1 MSGNVKRA
9 LRAVCLLLAITL
21 LGTSVVYAD
30 TALTEEKRQQLE
42 IYGNGLT
49 DTIIL
54 MDEAEMEEYE
64 NSADSFTVSSMEAWR
79 TSKDELGAPIMD
91 ADAGEVTVTEKSGKY
106 TVTVPRLFEKANVNF
121 VYIFDR
127 TLSPTAIT
135 IDVKLP
141 MGVTIVH
148 ALLNT
153 IIGICT
159 VFLVLVFLS
168 FVIAQLGK
176 VPALVEGK
184 KKGAEVSPAPVRSAA
199 PAAAPAAAAT
209 PAAVV
214 EESDD
219 LAIVAAITAA
229 IEAFTGKKSG
239 DDFVVRSIRRSRPR
253 H

>member
-21 LGTSVVYAD
+21 LGTAVVYAD
-30 TALTEEKRQQLE
+30 DTLTEEKRQQLE
-42 IYGNGLT
+42 IYGKGLT

-64 NSADSFTVSSMEAWR
+64 NSADSFTVSSMEAWK
-79 TSKDELGAPIMD
+79 TSKDELGAPLMD
-91 ADAGEVTVTEKSGKY
+91 EDAGPVTVTEKSGKY
-106 TVTVPRLFEKANVNF
+106 TVTVPKLFEKANVNF

-127 TLSPTAIT
+127 ALNPTAIT

-141 MGVTIVH
+141 MGTTLIR

-168 FVIAQLGK
+168 FVISQLGR

-184 KKGAEVSPAPVRSAA
+184 KKGAEVSPAPVRSMPA
-199 PAAAPAAAAT
+199 PAVTAAAAVA
-209 PAAVV
+209 PV

-219 LAIVAAITAA
+219 LALVAAITAA

-239 DDFVVRSIRRSRPR
+239 DDFVVRSIRRSRTR